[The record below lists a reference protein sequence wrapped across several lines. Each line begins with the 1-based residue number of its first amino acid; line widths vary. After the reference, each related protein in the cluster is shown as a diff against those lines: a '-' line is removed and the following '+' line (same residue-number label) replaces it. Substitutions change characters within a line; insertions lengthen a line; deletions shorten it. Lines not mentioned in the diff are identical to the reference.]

1 MRTFATVMF
10 AAFLMGTNAIK
21 QDSVDQ
27 VDAET
32 VAVVEEDYDFSEL
45 EAKISLWW
53 SENMPKL
60 EEVAEEQ
67 YDQVMSDL
75 EEEFGVLL
83 DVCEEG
89 QACRNENNAST
100 KELIRNEW

>member
-45 EAKISLWW
+45 EAKISLWL